1 MKPQLVVNG
10 RARELGE
17 VGGHVTLLE
26 WLRADGLTGCKEG
39 CAEGECGACAVLVA
53 GPDGT
58 DRTRWVA
65 INACLVP
72 AAAFDQQE
80 VITAEGLGR
89 PGRLHPVQREM
100 ADRGGSQCGYCTPG
114 FICSM
119 AAEYYRPG
127 RGPAASVNGANA
139 GLNGAGADAAA
150 GLNGAGA
157 AGAKAGLNGAG
168 ANEEHGE
175 DEHEHGANGFDLH
188 ALSGNLCRCTGY
200 RPIRD
205 AAYALGQPEGDDPLL
220 TRLAEAA
227 PAAAA
232 TTVSS
237 GQGSYV
243 RPADLA
249 GVLELLAV
257 NPEARLVAGSTDW
270 GVELNIRHSRA
281 ELTIGIDRIEELREF
296 SFGTDRIDLGAALS
310 LSEIERRLGGRV
322 PLLAEMFPQ
331 FASRLIRNGATPG
344 GNLGTASPIGDT
356 PPALLA
362 LDASLVL
369 ASVEG
374 EREVLLADYFTGY
387 RQSVRRPDELIKTIR
402 IPLPL
407 APVTAFHKIAKR
419 RFDDISSVAVAYAL
433 RLEDGVVGSVRI
445 GLGGVAAT
453 PLRAMAAEEALRG
466 RTWTRETVAAAADEL
481 AGAGTPMSDH
491 RASQGYRI
499 AMLRNSLLKFYA
511 ENPEGRPQS

>member
-10 RARELGE
+10 RTRELGE

-26 WLRADGLTGCKEG
+26 WLRESGLTGCKEG

-53 GPDGT
+53 RDDGQNG
-58 DRTRWVA
+58 TRWTP

-80 VITAEGLGR
+80 VVTAEGLGR

-100 ADRGGSQCGYCTPG
+100 AERGGSQCGYCTPG

-127 RGPAASVNGANA
+127 RYPAGSTSGQQGASGQN
-139 GLNGAGADAAA
+139 
-150 GLNGAGA
+150 GA
-157 AGAKAGLNGAG
+157 AGPNGHVNGSRPA
-168 ANEEHGE
+168 AE
-175 DEHEHGANGFDLH
+175 DEHGPNGFDLH

-200 RPIRD
+200 RPIQD
-205 AAYALGQPEGDDPLL
+205 AAYALGQPEADDPF
-220 TRLAEAA
+220 LARQAEPA
-227 PAAAA
+227 PAPA
-232 TTVSS
+232 TTTTRSD
-237 GQGSYV
+237 QGRYV
-243 RPADLA
+243 RPADLT
-249 GVLELLAV
+249 GVLDLLATH
-257 NPEARLVAGSTDW
+257 PDARLVAGSTDW
-270 GVELNIRHSRA
+270 GVELNIRHARA
-281 ELTIGIDRIEELREF
+281 DLTIGIDRIAELREF
-296 SFGTDRIDLGAALS
+296 GFGPDYIDLGAALS
-310 LSEIERRLGGRV
+310 LSEIETRLAGRV

-331 FASRLIRNGATPG
+331 FASRLIRNGATLG

-369 ASVEG
+369 ASAEG
-374 EREVLLADYFTGY
+374 ERQVLLADYFTGY

-402 IPLPL
+402 LPLPL
-407 APVTAFHKIAKR
+407 APVTGFHKIAKR

-433 RLEDGVVGSVRI
+433 RLEEGRVASVRI

-453 PLRAMAAEEALRG
+453 PLRAVAAEQALRG
-466 RTWTRETVAAAADEL
+466 RPWTRETVADAAEAL

-491 RASQGYRI
+491 RASQAYRI
-499 AMLRNSLLKFYA
+499 AMLRNSLLKFFA
-511 ENPEGRPQS
+511 ENQEEARP